1 MTKRITMDQPIELSD
16 GVTLKAVTGRASEL
30 PPLFGCAPARDALR
44 IEAEASVAQASEMM
58 NRARALVLGDRVH
71 SIDLLTAKRIRL
83 CEHFQRYQRFKHVQI
98 FDPVVEYA
106 PASSKVVARSMKI
119 DCMALGER
127 FAAYHNRWLGLKA
140 HDWAAYRQD
149 MLHTTEMMQANIA
162 AEIRAIRQL
171 LMISDLYGD

>member
-1 MTKRITMDQPIELSD
+1 MTKRIELNQPTKLPDIVSPLA
-16 GVTLKAVTGRASEL
+16 AVRRVSEL
-30 PPLFGCAPARDALR
+30 PPLFGSASARDALR
-44 IEAEASVAQASEMM
+44 IKAEASVARANEMM
-58 NRARALVLGDRVH
+58 SRARALVLDDRVH
-71 SIDLLTAKRIRL
+71 AIDLLTTKRIRL
-83 CEHFQRYQRFKHVQI
+83 CEHFQRYQRFKHAQI

-119 DCMALGER
+119 DCMELGET

-171 LMISDLYGD
+171 LMISDLYGV

>member
-1 MTKRITMDQPIELSD
+1 MTKRITIGQSIEPPDVVSPL
-16 GVTLKAVTGRASEL
+16 TAVRRVSQL
-30 PPLFGCAPARDALR
+30 PPLFGSASARDTLR
-44 IEAEASVAQASEMM
+44 VKAEASVARASEMM
-58 NRARALVLGDRVH
+58 NRARALVLDDRVH
-71 SIDLLTAKRIRL
+71 AIDLLTAKRIRL
-83 CEHFQRYQRFKHVQI
+83 CEHFQRYQRFKHAQI